1 MSKLHLQLRESRQ
14 MWWFVMVVDLLLVG
28 AAVTLNVMHAP
39 GGNVAHAIGGSAP
52 VFLFLCVHLIAKVPA
67 TSRWLSFGRITPT
80 VVVAGICFSISW
92 QQQVNFMLSV
102 GFSGW
107 TVYAYPIMI
116 DGAMLVTT
124 LSLVEV
130 TRKLRSLRTL
140 QADLIDE
147 AAPAPRP
154 VTARD
159 LADEE
164 RAAEYR
170 RATERARAEA
180 AQAPVQIRKPFE
192 LTPAVADAA

>member
-1 MSKLHLQLRESRQ
+1 MGKLQMELRESRQ
-14 MWWFVMVVDLLLVG
+14 MWLFVMVVDLVLVG

-67 TSRWLSFGRITPT
+67 TSRLLSLGRITPT
-80 VVVAGICFSISW
+80 VAVAGICFGISW

-102 GFSGW
+102 GYEGW

-130 TRKLRSLRTL
+130 TRKLRSLRIARAEL
-140 QADLIDE
+140 AEVQ
-147 AAPAPRP
+147 APARP

-180 AQAPVQIRKPFE
+180 ATAPVLSRKPFE
-192 LTPAVADAA
+192 LTAPAADAA